1 MKIKIQN
8 NLQTNMCF
16 TQCLQNL
23 HTFGKM
29 RKISQAGDCNIQ
41 SLLKCICNCNVKVDT
56 THKEKKAI
64 VQSKKYHFG
73 FLY

>member
-1 MKIKIQN
+1 
-8 NLQTNMCF
+8 
-16 TQCLQNL
+16 
-23 HTFGKM
+23 M

-41 SLLKCICNCNVKVDT
+41 SLLKCICNHNVKVDT

-64 VQSKKYHFG
+64 VHGKFQTKKYHFG